1 MADRYITIGGLF
13 LYIFLASHP
22 YHTRFVLFHSVI
34 SFMMYGRITFVAG
47 LAVANALVPHLH
59 MRQAASSPEAS
70 AISEPTGGSS
80 LAPKSGSSS
89 GALSSSAGGSS
100 EAAGTITASLP
111 VDTNFTPEPFSF
123 NEKATVNSEALASA
137 ASVAGTPATDIPGA
151 TIPPQ
156 PLVSGN
162 PETTHGNFT
171 GTATVTGAIAKGEM
185 NGTISALP
193 PNPEATTYKPNGILN
208 SNQTI
213 PFQPAGGLGTNG
225 TEPVYR
231 VQSDFDYQSLL
242 LGLYQEWIEL
252 DLFTDI
258 FNRFSEEDFAKL
270 NLTTSDRFLVEFMAQ
285 QENGHATLISNLL
298 GGPGGSSPQCS
309 YNYPYKTLHEAF
321 DFAQKL
327 TQWGESGV
335 WGFQSHLDSR
345 ETAQL
350 LDQSIAT
357 EGRQSM
363 IFRQFS
369 GLFPMP
375 VWFETGIPQSWAWT
389 FLAPYIAS
397 CPSTAKRLAWQN
409 FPELHI
415 LNQPND
421 ALVNASESASAPE
434 SAGSTTNTSSNETV
448 GWGPAAPGSD
458 TLARKASCTKTNQTG
473 DSCTGAISQNRSIP
487 LSFPGRKVF
496 LSWDAP
502 GKPVGPNNS
511 YVTSTLAKDPTYVV
525 WVSQLNVTYSP
536 LEDVKLVPNGT
547 SSGTTLQPD
556 VSTFEGDPAINGT
569 MFIGLT
575 DTDEP
580 FSMFNLSSI
589 NPHVVALG
597 LYQAG

>member
-1 MADRYITIGGLF
+1 
-13 LYIFLASHP
+13 
-22 YHTRFVLFHSVI
+22 
-34 SFMMYGRITFVAG
+34 MYGRITLVAG
-47 LAVANALVPHLH
+47 LAVANAFIPDLH
-59 MRQAASSPEAS
+59 MRQAGSSPDPTPS
-70 AISEPTGGSS
+70 ATEPTGKSS
-80 LAPKSGSSS
+80 IASESGSI
-89 GALSSSAGGSS
+89 SSSEGGSS
-100 EAAGTITASLP
+100 EATGTITASLP
-111 VDTNFTPEPFSF
+111 IDTNFTPESFSF
-123 NEKATVNSEALASA
+123 NEEATVNSEALASA
-137 ASVAGTPATDIPGA
+137 ASIAGTPAQDIPGA
-151 TIPPQ
+151 TIPVQ

-171 GTATVTGAIAKGEM
+171 GTATVTGAIAKGEL

-193 PNPEATTYKPNGILN
+193 PNPEATVFKPDGTLN
-208 SNQTI
+208 KNQTI

-231 VQSDFDYQSLL
+231 VQSDFDYQSIL

-252 DLFTDI
+252 DLFKDI
-258 FNRFSEEDFAKL
+258 LNRFSEEDFAKL
-270 NLTTSDRFLVEFMAQ
+270 NLTASDRFLVEFMAE
-285 QENGHATLISNLL
+285 QENGHATLLSNLL
-298 GGPGGSSPQCS
+298 GGPGGSTPQCS
-309 YNYPYKTLHEAF
+309 YHYPYETLHEAF

-327 TQWGESGV
+327 TKWGESGA
-335 WGFQSHLDSR
+335 WGFQAHLDSR
-345 ETAQL
+345 ESAQL

-357 EGRQSM
+357 EGRQQM

-389 FLAPYIAS
+389 YLAPYISS

-409 FPELHI
+409 FPELHV
-415 LNQPND
+415 LNQPNS
-421 ALVNASESASAPE
+421 ALVNASQGASAGE
-434 SAGSTTNTSSNETV
+434 SGGNTTKTSSNETV

-458 TLARKASCTKTNQTG
+458 AAAGNASCTMTNQTG

-487 LSFPGRKVF
+487 LSFPGRQVF

-511 YVTSTLAKDPTYVV
+511 YVTSTLAKDPKFVV

-536 LEDVKLVPNGT
+536 LENVKLVPNGT
-547 SSGTTLQPD
+547 STGTTLQPD

-575 DTDEP
+575 STDDP

-589 NPHVVALG
+589 NPYVVALG

>member
-1 MADRYITIGGLF
+1 
-13 LYIFLASHP
+13 
-22 YHTRFVLFHSVI
+22 
-34 SFMMYGRITFVAG
+34 MYGRITFVAG
-47 LAVANALVPHLH
+47 LAVANALIPDLH
-59 MRQAASSPEAS
+59 MRQAGGSSKPASSPTGGGGS
-70 AISEPTGGSS
+70 GGSS
-80 LAPKSGSSS
+80 TSRGSGSSS
-89 GALSSSAGGSS
+89 GSASGSGGGSS
-100 EAAGTITASLP
+100 EATGTISASLP
-111 VDTNFTPEPFSF
+111 IDTNFTPESFSF
-123 NEKATVNSEALASA
+123 NEAATVNSEALASA
-137 ASVAGTPATDIPGA
+137 ASIAGTPATDIPGA
-151 TIPPQ
+151 TIPVQ
-156 PLVSGN
+156 PLVSPN
-162 PETTHGNFT
+162 PETTHGNFS
-171 GTATVTGAIAKGEM
+171 GTATVTGAIAKGAL

-193 PNPEATTYKPNGILN
+193 PNPEATVFKANGILQ

-225 TEPVYR
+225 TAPVYR

-252 DLFTDI
+252 DLFKDI
-258 FNRFSEEDFAKL
+258 LNRFSEADFAKL
-270 NLTTSDRFLVEFMAQ
+270 NLTASDRFLVEFMAD
-285 QENGHATLISNLL
+285 QENGHSTLVSNLL
-298 GGPGGSSPQCS
+298 GGPGGSTPQCS
-309 YNYPYKTLHEAF
+309 YHYPYETLHEAF
-321 DFAQKL
+321 DFAAKL

-335 WGFQSHLDSR
+335 WGFQAHLDSR
-345 ETAQL
+345 ESAQL

-363 IFRQFS
+363 VFRQLG

-375 VWFETGIPQSWAWT
+375 VWFETGIPQSWTWT
-389 FLAPYIAS
+389 YLAPYIAS
-397 CPSTAKRLAWQN
+397 CPSNAKRLAWQN

-415 LNQPND
+415 LNQPNA
-421 ALVNASESASAPE
+421 ALVNASQGASAGG
-434 SAGSTTNTSSNETV
+434 SAGNTTKTSSNETV

-458 TLARKASCTKTNQTG
+458 AAAGNASCTQTNKTG
-473 DSCTGAISQNRSIP
+473 DSCEGSIAQNRSIP
-487 LSFPGRKVF
+487 LSFPGRQVF

-511 YVTSTLAKDPTYVV
+511 YVTSTLAKDPKFVV

-536 LEDVKLVPNGT
+536 LEDIKLVPNGT

-556 VSTFEGDPAINGT
+556 ISTFEGDPAINGT

-575 DTDEP
+575 DTDDT